1 MTPQELRRPTLPAV
15 PGGEEAAVNKGWGIV
30 RRMAY
35 TGEPFH
41 VLDVPAGFDWLH
53 GDTARPALC
62 GARPVLGSWGTVSG
76 YAGWE
81 RLCKRCL
88 RAARRVEEDEAVR
101 AAVRSL
107 PASFY
112 ASAWEEEG

>member
-1 MTPQELRRPTLPAV
+1 MAGSR
-15 PGGEEAAVNKGWGIV
+15 WGMV

-35 TGEPFH
+35 TGEPWH
-41 VLDVPAGFDWLH
+41 VVDVPTGFDWCH
-53 GDTARPALC
+53 GDTTRPALC
-62 GARPVLGSWGTVSG
+62 GARPVSGRWGIVSG

-81 RLCKRCL
+81 RVCKRCL
-88 RAARRVEEDEAVR
+88 RAARQAEEDEAVR

-112 ASAWEEEG
+112 ATAWEAEG

>member
-1 MTPQELRRPTLPAV
+1 V
-15 PGGEEAAVNKGWGIV
+15 PGGEEVAVNKRWGIV

-35 TGEPFH
+35 PGEPFH

-53 GDTARPALC
+53 GDTAQPALC
-62 GARPVLGSWGTVSG
+62 GARPPFGSWGTVSG
-76 YAGWE
+76 YAGGV

-88 RAARRVEEDEAVR
+88 RAARRAEEDEAVR

-107 PASFY
+107 PAPFH
-112 ASAWEEEG
+112 ATAWEEED